1 MVTLSSAVVSGL
13 SISAISLAAADA
25 LRVLA
30 VSGDLRTQYL
40 RDDDAIVTHNG
51 DIFRHLQARV
61 GNGPES
67 ADEGKVVFSME
78 MCGSIT
84 MCSSSRRFVPHCK
97 SCARRSRAPTAPRSS
112 GMTLTSPPVRCLT
125 TSIRTSMA
133 RNVPLSPCRVPFA
146 ANPTNCLPRL

>member
-97 SCARRSRAPTAPRSS
+97 SCARRFRAPTAPRSS
-112 GMTLTSPPVRCLT
+112 GMTLTSLPVRCLT